1 MNKRGHNAIKGKQGF
16 QPVRSGPP
24 RALNGLPLSESSLEF
39 DVAQKQ
45 FQNRQLYLARTNTP
59 RGYVDN
65 YTWENAILADIR
77 NEHGRP
83 GHLPEKLAEKI
94 GSPIVLAAYGKE
106 IDRLKDS
113 GEKASPKQLY
123 LAKDIARVVSN
134 DSSRSYPV
142 PAFAAA
148 ARLNQ
153 IDGDQEALAKEI
165 LDDESDSGLS
175 PLGESLL
182 EVASKQRNESSN
194 YDADT
199 IEKYSREAEY
209 HRAALS
215 DSPDA
220 VTYRGKAFS
229 RAPSPSR
236 ELVEARAT
244 LIRKEW
250 EKRSQGRTK
259 PLSVLR
265 GKSRRLENQKTEKE
279 LQELRKTVERLEQ
292 KY

>member
-1 MNKRGHNAIKGKQGF
+1 MNKRGRNAIKGKQGF
-16 QPVRSGPP
+16 QPVRNGPP
-24 RALNGLPLSESSLEF
+24 RALHGLPLSDSSLEF
-39 DVAQKQ
+39 DVAQQQ

-65 YTWENAILADIR
+65 YTWENAILSDIR

-94 GSPIVLAAYGKE
+94 GSPLVLAAYGKE
-106 IDRLKDS
+106 VDRLKDS
-113 GEKASPKQLY
+113 GEKASPKHLY

-134 DSSRSYPV
+134 DSSRSYSA

-153 IDGDQEALAKEI
+153 LDDDQEALAKEI
-165 LDDESDSGLS
+165 LDDESGSGLS

-182 EVASKQRNESSN
+182 AVASEQRNGNSH
-194 YDADT
+194 YDAET
-199 IEKYSREAEY
+199 VEKYSREAEY

-215 DSPDA
+215 GSSDA

-250 EKRSQGRTK
+250 EKRSQGRIK
-259 PLSVLR
+259 PLNMFR
-265 GKSRRLENQKTEKE
+265 DRSRRLENQKTEKE